1 MNKAG
6 YYLEISI
13 PEMMKLLEITKSK
26 ITKDENDENV
36 PRLEITELVLIHYEY
51 KEFSIIKSLVIF
63 IKVIIIA

>member
-6 YYLEISI
+6 YYLGISI
-13 PEMMKLLEITKSK
+13 PEMMKLLELTKSK

-36 PRLEITELVLIHYEY
+36 PRLEITELVLIHCEY
-51 KEFSIIKSLVIF
+51 KAFSIIKSLVIF

>member
-36 PRLEITELVLIHYEY
+36 PHLEITELVLIHYEY

>member
-36 PRLEITELVLIHYEY
+36 PHLEITELVLIHCEY